1 MARSSTSQCG
11 TRCSEIVWLAAMA
24 SRCDTPDRIERSP
37 ASSRSAASS
46 TSSAQPTTS
55 RPCSVRCDPDGVRAS
70 SVTPVARSSVRIRA
84 DSACCETPS
93 TEAAAAIE
101 PCLPTSRSARSAPR
115 SCTVSAIGY
124 KGNLYPYKGRRLPA
138 GHRGSEAG
146 SAMNAVTH
154 PRRVVAHPL
163 RPIRPAASPS
173 VTLTVGRRA
182 RGVAPGLALAVAVAA
197 VATVIGQCVP
207 LVGSAVPGAVI
218 GAVIALV
225 IKPGARLAAGV
236 KFSSTFLLQC
246 SVVLLGTQL
255 SIGEA
260 ARVGVSSLPVML
272 GTLAVCLSAAWLYGR
287 LLGIPRDL
295 RTLIGVGTGI
305 CGGSAIAAVSPVIEA
320 ASTDVAYAIS
330 TIFLF
335 NIAAVLAFP
344 LIGHAIGM
352 SQQSFGLFAGTA
364 VNDTSSVVATA
375 TTYGA
380 AAANHAI
387 VVKLVRTLMIIPICL
402 GLAGLTARRKRAE
415 EATGAAAAAPSP
427 GPAPSPPLPTPR
439 SSTCRPSSSPSPSPP
454 SACPPTCPRCARPAR
469 GRCCSARCSG
479 SRSRRPASASS
490 S

>member
-1 MARSSTSQCG
+1 
-11 TRCSEIVWLAAMA
+11 
-24 SRCDTPDRIERSP
+24 
-37 ASSRSAASS
+37 
-46 TSSAQPTTS
+46 
-55 RPCSVRCDPDGVRAS
+55 
-70 SVTPVARSSVRIRA
+70 
-84 DSACCETPS
+84 
-93 TEAAAAIE
+93 
-101 PCLPTSRSARSAPR
+101 
-115 SCTVSAIGY
+115 
-124 KGNLYPYKGRRLPA
+124 
-138 GHRGSEAG
+138 
-146 SAMNAVTH
+146 MNAVTR
-154 PRRVVAHPL
+154 PRAS
-163 RPIRPAASPS
+163 AAQAPS
-173 VTLTVGRRA
+173 ASRA
-182 RGVAPGLALAVAVAA
+182 AILPGLALAVAVAA
-197 VATVIGQCVP
+197 VATAVGQHVP

-218 GAVIALV
+218 GAIIALI
-225 IKPGARLAAGV
+225 IKPGARLAPGIKYAG
-236 KFSSTFLLQC
+236 TFLLQC

-255 SIGEA
+255 SIAEA
-260 ARVGVSSLPVML
+260 ARVGVGSLPVML

-335 NIAAVLAFP
+335 NIAAVLVFP

-415 EATGAAAAAPSP
+415 LAACPVRQPEPALVGAGVSSSGRGGATGTGSVGAAT
-427 GPAPSPPLPTPR
+427 PA
-439 SSTCRPSSSPSPSPP
+439 
-454 SACPPTCPRCARPAR
+454 
-469 GRCCSARCSG
+469 
-479 SRSRRPASASS
+479 ASASS
-490 S
+490 TSARMSPLRVLRLVPWFLIGFVVAAGLNSAGVIPSGSHGSLQRVSVFLVAVALSAIGLSTNVPALRKAGPRPVLLGALLWVTVAVASLGLQTLVMRGIRV